1 MSFILRSDARARV
14 LAVIFG
20 KIVTDRGFLAGFAA
34 VRDFVKEHGPHH
46 GITDFSGAESV
57 EISNDL
63 LTQIGAVDPAFPI
76 PMRRIVV
83 ASTPAT
89 YVCAPHCPVSP
100 LRLARTNRNHRDIRQ
115 RLCLTRH
122 EFHRPDRGHPQG
134 RLSPRE
140 VATQK

>member
-14 LAVIFG
+14 LAVFFG

-57 EISNDL
+57 EVTNDL
-63 LTQIGAVDPAFPI
+63 LSQLGAVEPAFPI

-89 YVCAPHCPVSP
+89 YVCARIVQS
-100 LRLARTNRNHRDIRQ
+100 LRSGSFAPIEIIATFDNACASLGTSSSDLIEVTPKAAY
-115 RLCLTRH
+115 RLER
-122 EFHRPDRGHPQG
+122 
-134 RLSPRE
+134 
-140 VATQK
+140 